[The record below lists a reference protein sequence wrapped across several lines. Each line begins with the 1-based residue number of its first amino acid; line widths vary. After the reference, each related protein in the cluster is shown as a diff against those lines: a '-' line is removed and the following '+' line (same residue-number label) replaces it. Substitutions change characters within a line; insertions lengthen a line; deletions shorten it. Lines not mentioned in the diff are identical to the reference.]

1 MGTQHLRVV
10 AKEELMDCELKEVDI
25 WSLTARVGGYID
37 GPRFDNIM
45 SCEVEKYIREFVS
58 SSYFIHL
65 KNFSEYGK
73 LTVAFYWFLMSRQI
87 GISMSCSRFETLT
100 ELCFTDPYYRGW
112 VLITP
117 SKWKKV
123 KDCLAM
129 VGVSWDKDTQNTIAD
144 LVSFLDGDYKVEK
157 KETVEKDLFTSVVA
171 WKEVCKKLKKSKEYD
186 EMNEQEQVME
196 EQNEEQAVEEQVEQ
210 TVEVQ
215 AQEEPVVEEEPMEE
229 RDMSNEEAPVVEE
242 QQVVDKKVQ
251 HAEANR
257 RYKEKKEAER
267 VATAAAVA
275 EVIDYFKS
283 IGKWEEIREDTR
295 TILMKYAY
303 KTTGNS
309 IVAKVFGDCVKVGD
323 TVTVEQVFRITQMG
337 IKEFQKKLNDWEQ
350 KDGVKVEYKEN
361 PDNIFASTYTIVE
374 C

>member
-1 MGTQHLRVV
+1 
-10 AKEELMDCELKEVDI
+10 MDCELKSSDI
-25 WSLTARVGGYID
+25 WMLTARVGGYRDTRVNQID
-37 GPRFDNIM
+37 YK
-45 SCEVEKYIREFVS
+45 VETYVKEFVAS
-58 SSYFIHL
+58 TYFTHL

-73 LTVAFYWFLMSRQI
+73 LTAAFYWFLMSRQI
-87 GISMSCSRFETLT
+87 GISMTCSRYETLT
-100 ELCFTDPYYRGW
+100 ERCFSDPYYRGW
-112 VLITP
+112 VSITP
-117 SKWKKV
+117 SNWKKV

-144 LVSFLDGDYKVEK
+144 LVSFLDGDYKAEK

-171 WKEVCKKLKKSKEYD
+171 WKDICKKLRKSKEYD

-196 EQNEEQAVEEQVEQ
+196 NENEEQTVEEQVEQ

>member
-1 MGTQHLRVV
+1 
-10 AKEELMDCELKEVDI
+10 MDCELKTVDI
-25 WSLTARVGGYID
+25 WSLQARVGGYRDTRVNQID
-37 GPRFDNIM
+37 YK
-45 SCEVEKYIREFVS
+45 VESYIKEFVAS
-58 SSYFIHL
+58 NYFIHL

-73 LTVAFYWFLMSRQI
+73 LTAAFYYFLMSRQI
-87 GISMSCSRFETLT
+87 GISMVCSRFEMLT
-100 ELCFTDPYYRGW
+100 TRAFADPYYRGW
-112 VLITP
+112 VSVTQ
-117 SKWKKV
+117 SSWKKV

-129 VGVSWDKDTQNTIAD
+129 VGVSWDKDTQNTTAD
-144 LVSFLDGDYKVEK
+144 LVALLNGDYKAEK
-157 KETVEKDLFTSVVA
+157 KETAEQDLFTSVSL
-171 WKEVCKKLKKSKEYD
+171 WKDVCKKLRKSKEYD
-186 EMNEQEQVME
+186 EMNDEVQEQVME
-196 EQNEEQAVEEQVEQ
+196 EQNEEQAVEEQMEQ

-215 AQEEPVVEEEPMEE
+215 AQEEPAVEEEPMEE
-229 RDMSNEEAPVVEE
+229 REEFRAEVPVVEE

>member
-1 MGTQHLRVV
+1 
-10 AKEELMDCELKEVDI
+10 MDCELKSSDI
-25 WSLTARVGGYID
+25 WSLTARVGGYRD
-37 GPRFDNIM
+37 GPRLDIKNT
-45 SCEVEKYIREFVS
+45 SCEVEKFIKEFVA
-58 SSYFIHL
+58 SSYYIHL

-87 GISMSCSRFETLT
+87 GISMICSRFETLT
-100 ELCFTDPYYRGW
+100 ESAFHDRYYRGW
-112 VLITP
+112 VSITP
-117 SKWKKV
+117 SNWKKV

-129 VGVSWDKDTQNTIAD
+129 VGVSWDKDTQNTTAD
-144 LVSFLDGDYKVEK
+144 LVSFLDGDYKAEK

-171 WKEVCKKLKKSKEYD
+171 WKDICKKLKKSKEYD
-186 EMNEQEQVME
+186 EMNDEVQEQVME
-196 EQNEEQAVEEQVEQ
+196 EQVMAEKNEEQAVEEQVEQ

-229 RDMSNEEAPVVEE
+229 REEFSAEVP
-242 QQVVDKKVQ
+242 VVDKKVQ

>member
-1 MGTQHLRVV
+1 MNYWKIKSSIGEYSDVCINGV
-10 AKEELMDCELKEVDI
+10 EYKVDD
-25 WSLTARVGGYID
+25 YI
-37 GPRFDNIM
+37 
-45 SCEVEKYIREFVS
+45 EKFVKS
-58 SSYFIHL
+58 NFFIHL
-65 KNFSEYGK
+65 KDFTKYGK
-73 LTVAFYWFLMSRQI
+73 LTVAFYWFLMSKQV
-87 GISMSCSRFETLT
+87 GIAQRNGHCDSMSTAVFKDS
-100 ELCFTDPYYRGW
+100 YYRGW
-112 VLITP
+112 VSITAAG
-117 SKWKKV
+117 WKKI
-123 KDCLAM
+123 KSCLDE
-129 VGVSWDKDTQNTIAD
+129 VGVSWDKNTQNTESD
-144 LVSFLDGDYKVEK
+144 LVAYENGTYKSAKEIVEQ
-157 KETVEKDLFTSVVA
+157 DLFTSISR
-171 WKEVCKKLKKSKEYD
+171 WKLVSKMLKKSKEYD
-186 EMNEQEQVME
+186 EMNDEVQEQVME
-196 EQNEEQAVEEQVEQ
+196 DKSEEQAVEEQVEQ
-210 TVEVQ
+210 AVEEQV
-215 AQEEPVVEEEPMEE
+215 EEKPVVEEKPMEE
-229 RDMSNEEAPVVEE
+229 REEFSAEVPAVEE

-295 TILMKYAY
+295 TILLKYAY

-337 IKEFQKKLNDWEQ
+337 IKEFQKKLNEWEQ